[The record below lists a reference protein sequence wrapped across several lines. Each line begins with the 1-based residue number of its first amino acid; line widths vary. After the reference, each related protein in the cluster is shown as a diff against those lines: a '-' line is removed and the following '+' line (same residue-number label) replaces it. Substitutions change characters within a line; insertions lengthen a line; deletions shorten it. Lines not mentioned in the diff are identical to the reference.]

1 MRSDDAELVGYT
13 RMFPQIVGSCV
24 HSLYRIQGAA
34 VNTAEDGNEGSYLS
48 QIKEYDVIVLDLAPK
63 IRDSG
68 IFGASRG
75 KGDQRRGIDLTR
87 LGK

>member
-1 MRSDDAELVGYT
+1 MRSDDAGLVGYT

-24 HSLYRIQGAA
+24 HSLYRIQSAA

-63 IRDSG
+63 VYG
-68 IFGASRG
+68 I
-75 KGDQRRGIDLTR
+75 
-87 LGK
+87 LGYLALRAEKVISAEEFI